1 VGKLDGTAF
10 DGGSAE
16 EQLIDVSGNCT
27 ADGATSYIDGFTEG
41 LVGAK
46 VGDVVDCAVT
56 FPENYG
62 NADLAGKEAVFTF
75 TVNSIQ
81 REVAFEEVD
90 DAFAQEQFNVDSLD
104 AMYETLQTYLTQV
117 SDYYKTQNTISAIQD
132 YLVDNCQ
139 VEMPEDYLE
148 ARVADYKRAFI
159 DANLDGDE
167 SQLEDYASTYYGYTA
182 EELEDTWRSSM
193 EEGIQLELIMDA
205 IVEEMGL
212 TVDETEYADYVSQML
227 SSGYY
232 DDEDSMYEMYGCG
245 DLEYGKTY
253 FRNLYLYDMALDKI
267 EETTKVSIEETEPES
282 ETEETT
288 ETENN

>member
-1 VGKLDGTAF
+1 
-10 DGGSAE
+10 
-16 EQLIDVSGNCT
+16 
-27 ADGATSYIDGFTEG
+27 
-41 LVGAK
+41 
-46 VGDVVDCAVT
+46 
-56 FPENYG
+56 
-62 NADLAGKEAVFTF
+62 LAGKEAVFTF

-81 REVAFEEVD
+81 RQVAFEEVD

-159 DANLDGDE
+159 DANFDGDE